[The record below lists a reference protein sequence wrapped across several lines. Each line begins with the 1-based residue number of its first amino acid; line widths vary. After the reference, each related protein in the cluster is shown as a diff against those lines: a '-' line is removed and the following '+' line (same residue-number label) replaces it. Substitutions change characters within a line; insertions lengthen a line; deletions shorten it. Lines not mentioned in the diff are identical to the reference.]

1 MIVDFLPLRPQHAA
15 IAPHLRQQDIDEI
28 HAACDWSVEAAI
40 AYSIAHSE
48 KGGATLIDGKLAAVF
63 GVNNGIIWL
72 VATDDIAAHPVAFF
86 RLSRRIFNNLKEG
99 YSLLE
104 NYVHVNNTLSIRWLK
119 WLGFTIEPPQN
130 NFHHVYFTNKE
141 E

>member
-1 MIVDFLPLRPQHAA
+1 MIADFLPLRPEHAA

-28 HAACDWSVEAAI
+28 HAVCEWPVDAAI

-48 KGGATLIDGKLAAVF
+48 KGGAALIDGVPCAVF

-72 VATDDIAAHPVAFF
+72 VATDEIARHSVAFF
-86 RLSRRIFNNLKEG
+86 RHSRKIFNKLKQG

-104 NYVHVNNTLSIRWLK
+104 NYVHVNNSLSLRWLK
-119 WLGFTIEPPQN
+119 WLGFTIETPHN
-130 NFHHVYFTNKE
+130 GFHHVYFNNKE
-141 E
+141 D